1 MIGLIWYR
9 LEYIGRYGDKHL
21 IAPITMMRGESST
34 VGKILNAGYILELL
48 NKCEDSNMHSTQ

>member
-9 LEYIGRYGDKHL
+9 LEYIGRYGDKHRHCSV
-21 IAPITMMRGESST
+21 MMRGESST